1 MPSMTNNPNAPSRRA
16 LHWPRAALAGLTLLP
31 LAAGADPYQVELLVF
46 ARPPEPTAL
55 PEAPGYRPHCLDRA
69 QPVAAQAPGA
79 ATAVGAEQYRLV
91 PESQAIT
98 RRGSG
103 MHLLVHTAWQQ
114 DLPSGA
120 PGPWIR
126 VDDEHSLT
134 GCARAWLTPVPEIEL
149 EVAYET
155 PAGERFGLY
164 ATAPLRPADVHYFD
178 HPALGALVRLDPLGG
193 GVAPPPGEPA
203 ATAAAREN
211 EAAPTPQTA
220 PPGTLPP
227 PPKKPFR
234 W

>member
-1 MPSMTNNPNAPSRRA
+1 MCRRRA
-16 LHWPRAALAGLTLLP
+16 PRRPLAALACLALLP
-31 LAAGADPYQVELLVF
+31 LPGVADPYQVELLVF
-46 ARPPEPTAL
+46 ARPPDPAAL

-69 QPVAAQAPGA
+69 QPVAALAPGA
-79 ATAVGAEQYRLV
+79 ATAVGADQHRLV
-91 PESQAIT
+91 PESQAI
-98 RRGSG
+98 RQRGSG

-114 DLPSGA
+114 DVPPGS

-126 VDDEHSLT
+126 VDDGRALT
-134 GCARAWLTPVPEIEL
+134 GCLRAWLTPAPEVEL

-164 ATAPLRPADVHYFD
+164 ATATLRPADVRYFD

-193 GVAPPPGEPA
+193 AAQPQPDEPA
-203 ATAAAREN
+203 TRPVAGETGS
-211 EAAPTPQTA
+211 APTPPAA
-220 PPGTLPP
+220 PLDVLPP